1 MRWFSA
7 SAAALAVTLP
17 AASFS
22 LEIQEIESPGGIKA
36 WLVEDHTI
44 PFTAMQIYF
53 RGGAVLEPEDKL
65 GAAYL
70 MTGLLEEGAG
80 THDAAEFQKRQQ
92 ELAADFSYDAYS
104 ETLSVGVRFL
114 TEDRDRSIELLRL
127 SLEEPR
133 FDLDRVE
140 FVRGQVLSILADHE
154 KDPAEIGSRTVDR
167 LTYGDHPF
175 ARPIEGTV
183 ETVKALTP
191 EDLENTRQKLFSR
204 SNVIVGAA
212 GDISAAELGEL
223 LDNLLGGLP
232 DEARTPV
239 EKPEFLLD
247 AGVTVVDYP
256 SPQSIVLFIHEGIL
270 RNDPDF
276 LAAYVL
282 TEIIGSG
289 SFGSRLHTEVR
300 EKRGLT
306 YGIGAYLGAH
316 SNSGFIAGDF
326 ATANETAAEAVSVV
340 QAEWERLVRDGV
352 SEDELQRFKTHL
364 TGAYPLR
371 FDGNS
376 RIARILAHMQFDNLP
391 ASYVK
396 NRNDMVNAL
405 TVEEM
410 NRVAKRLIRPEKLH
424 FVVVGQPVGLEGESA
439 D

>member
-1 MRWFSA
+1 MRWFPA
-7 SAAALAVTLP
+7 AAAALAVTLP
-17 AASFS
+17 SVSFS

-44 PFTAMQIYF
+44 PFTALQIHF
-53 RGGAVLEPEDKL
+53 KGGAVLEPEGKL

-80 THDAAEFQKRQQ
+80 PHDAAEFQKRQQ

-104 ETLSVGVRFL
+104 ESVSVGARFL
-114 TEDRDRSIELLRL
+114 TEDRDKSIELLRL
-127 SLEEPR
+127 TLEEPR
-133 FDLDRVE
+133 FDPDRVE

-154 KDPAEIGSRTVDR
+154 KDPGKIGSKTVDR

-175 ARPIEGTV
+175 ARPIEGTA
-183 ETVKALTP
+183 ETVAALTP
-191 EDLENTRQKLFSR
+191 EDLENIRQKLFSR
-204 SNVIVGAA
+204 SNVTVGAA
-212 GDISAAELGEL
+212 GDISAGELGAL

-232 DEARTPV
+232 DDAREPV

-256 SPQSIVLFIHEGIL
+256 SPQSVVLFLHEGIL
-270 RNDPDF
+270 RDDPDF

-282 TEIIGSG
+282 TEIVGSG
-289 SFGSRLHTEVR
+289 SFGSRLHSEVR

-316 SNSGFIAGDF
+316 SNSGFIAGEF

-340 QAEWERLVRDGV
+340 QGEWERLVRDGI
-352 SEDELQRFKTHL
+352 SQEELQRFQTHL

-371 FDGNS
+371 FDSNG

-405 TVEEM
+405 TVDEM
-410 NRVAKRLIRPEKLH
+410 NRVVKRLIRPEKLH
-424 FVVVGQPVGLEGESA
+424 FVVVGQPVGLDGETGL
-439 D
+439 